1 MKLKLNLIRHI
12 TLEIQSRARGHNGN
26 GKGRFK
32 IIHKNI
38 DNIKDLYSYKQLNNK
53 DKRIHQGFN
62 IIKKGE

>member
-12 TLEIQSRARGHNGN
+12 VLEIQSRARGHNGN

-38 DNIKDLYSYKQLNNK
+38 DDIKDLFSYRQLNNK
-53 DKRIHQGFN
+53 DKRIHKGFN